1 MRIRRI
7 ELHGFKSF
15 VDRTTFQFGPG
26 ISGVVGPNGCG
37 KSNVI
42 DAIKWTLGEQ
52 SPSTLRGKEMLDV
65 IFAGSE
71 GRRPANM
78 AEVTV
83 AFDNEGGAFGG
94 RYARFDELEVG
105 RRLFRDGTSS
115 YLLNRTPCRRKD
127 IVGLFLD
134 TGVGARAFSI
144 IEQGRVDFAINARPE
159 ERRLLVDEV
168 AGVNRFKSQRVEAER
183 RMARTRENL
192 VRVADLMQE
201 MGRQRRSLRVQAGR
215 ARRYRELRATWKG
228 ASLRALTGAAL
239 RDRLLLRGNQ
249 DQLKELKL
257 AEALA
262 GRALEQATGQAAG
275 LREASAEARQRHE
288 QLRDRRAAV
297 AGKQQLRAREL
308 QLRGEERRNL
318 EERLERLEAD
328 QVELGRQ
335 LRTLE
340 RDAKQAHSALAASRR
355 SLTEMEGRLSVASR
369 EEDAARAGARE
380 ARGTV
385 EATKAKLVE
394 AMTRSGRSRNLAT
407 LLERQVTEAEQRLAR
422 QAEQLAEAGREG
434 ESVERAVA
442 DAEQALAA
450 AGQVRTGLAER
461 AAELTGRLKEAAESV
476 KQARA
481 VLRQA
486 EERRAA
492 TAARLESLQELIRG
506 LEGFGEGAR
515 QLVAELEGTDQ
526 VLGTVADL
534 LRTPEELEA
543 AVELVLGDRLRGLV
557 VRDPEEAARRV
568 PDGASGRLLL
578 VPAEPLDTPALP
590 GALSERVGAEGL
602 PGVSER
608 LLGDAVPGPEGT
620 VRVRSGLWTGGEDG
634 GSGLLAQRRTARQ
647 LDHELEGL
655 VAAAAEARRTR
666 DTRAAE
672 LDRLD
677 QARARLAAEAHEA
690 ELGELTRRRDLDE
703 ARARRK
709 RLLEAAGRAEAERG
723 RLESDLATRREEL
736 AGAKADAA
744 EHDRA
749 RAAHEGALESLRS
762 GAAEAEQRAERA
774 AAATTAIRVELAAAQ
789 QLAAGHGR
797 DARRIDGQ
805 LDETRRRQQRSG
817 TDLQGGRA
825 RRSQLEQLVTR
836 LQRDATELAA
846 EHASLGK
853 EVAAAAAVRE
863 EKATAWQQAEEVL
876 REHRTRLE
884 VLRRDVAGREVA
896 LAEARTALGSS
907 RARAAEDFDLELD
920 PVLDALVA
928 AGRATVDL
936 RGGARVALERGELE
950 ERDATARWQAE
961 ATEAQ
966 AKLDALGPVNL
977 AADAEF
983 AEIDER
989 YTALQTQREDLEQA
1003 LADLRRAI
1011 AKIERETKE
1020 RFGEAFRAVTERF
1033 SALYPRLV
1041 GGGRAELQL
1050 TDPGDLLATGIDIV
1064 VEPPGKRLQNLSLL
1078 SGGEKA
1084 MAAIALVFAVFQVKP
1099 SPFCLLDEVDAP
1111 LDDANSRRFNGMLR
1125 EMSAETQFVVIT
1137 HNRTTMEV
1145 ADVLYGVTM
1154 QKPGVSSVV
1163 SVRMD

>member
-65 IFAGSE
+65 IFAGSD
-71 GRRPANM
+71 GRRPANV

-94 RYARFDELEVG
+94 RYARFDEIEVG

-168 AGVNRFKSQRVEAER
+168 AGVNRFKSQRHEAER

-201 MGRQRRSLRVQAGR
+201 MGRQRRSLKVQAGR
-215 ARRYRELRATWKG
+215 ARRYRDLRATWKG
-228 ASLRALTGAAL
+228 ASLRALTGTAL
-239 RDRLLLRGNQ
+239 RDRGLLRGSQ
-249 DQLKELKL
+249 GDLRELKL

-262 GRALEQATGQAAG
+262 QRALQQATGDAAG
-275 LREASAEARQRHE
+275 LREASAEARRHHE
-288 QLRDRRAAV
+288 QLRDRRAEV
-297 AGKQQLRAREL
+297 AGKQQLRAKEL
-308 QLRGEERRNL
+308 QLRREEQRSL
-318 EERLERLEAD
+318 EQRLERLEVD
-328 QVELGRQ
+328 DRELDRQ
-335 LRTLE
+335 LRSLE
-340 RDAKQAHSALAASRR
+340 NEAKQAHGALAASRR
-355 SLTEMEGRLSVASR
+355 SLLEMEGRLADGTRS
-369 EEDAARAGARE
+369 EEAARRAARQ
-380 ARGTV
+380 ARGAV

-394 AMTRSGRSRNLAT
+394 AMSRSGRSRNLAT
-407 LLERQVTEAEQRLAR
+407 LLERQVGEAEQRIAHQAER
-422 QAEQLAEAGREG
+422 QAEAGKEG
-434 ESVERAVA
+434 AAVERGVA
-442 DAEQALAA
+442 DAEQALEA
-450 AGQVRTGLAER
+450 AGQARAALAER
-461 AAELTGRLKEAAESV
+461 SAQLTGRHETATSRLEEA
-476 KQARA
+476 RIT
-481 VLRQA
+481 LRQA
-486 EERRAA
+486 EERRAT

-515 QLVAELEGTDQ
+515 LLVAELEGTDQ

-557 VRDPEEAARRV
+557 VRDPAEAARRL
-568 PDGASGRLLL
+568 PEGASGRLLL
-578 VPAEPLDTPALP
+578 VPADPLENAQLP
-590 GALSERVGAEGL
+590 GALSERVGEQGATGL
-602 PGVSER
+602 AER
-608 LLGDAVPGPEGT
+608 LLGDAIPGPDGT
-620 VRVRSGLWTGGEDG
+620 VRVRSGLWAGGEDG
-634 GSGLLAQRRTARQ
+634 GSGLLAQRRTARR
-647 LDHELEGL
+647 LEADLEGM
-655 VAAAAEARRTR
+655 VATAAQARATR
-666 DTRAAE
+666 DARSAE
-672 LDRLD
+672 LDELD
-677 QARARLAAEAHEA
+677 RARAALAAEAHEA
-690 ELGELTRRRDLDE
+690 ELAELTRRRDLDE

-709 RLLEAAGRAEAERG
+709 RFTDAAGRAEAERV
-723 RLESDLATRREEL
+723 RLEADLATRREEL
-736 AGAKADAA
+736 AGA
-744 EHDRA
+744 
-749 RAAHEGALESLRS
+749 
-762 GAAEAEQRAERA
+762 RA
-774 AAATTAIRVELAAAQ
+774 AAAEHEACKADHERSLEGLRATAVTAERGAEQVTVTTTALRVELATVQ
-789 QLAAGHGR
+789 QAAAGHQR
-797 DARRIDGQ
+797 DARRIDAQ
-805 LDETRRRQQRSG
+805 LEETQRRQRRSAS
-817 TDLQGGRA
+817 DLQAGRA
-825 RRSQLEQLVTR
+825 RRTQLEQLVER
-836 LQRDATELAA
+836 LGVDATELKA
-846 EHASLGK
+846 EHGSLGK

-863 EKATAWQQAEEVL
+863 EKAAAWQRAEDVL
-876 REHRTRLE
+876 REHRSRLE
-884 VLRRDVAGREVA
+884 GLRRDVSTREVS
-896 LAEARTALGSS
+896 LAEARTALQAC

-920 PVLDALVA
+920 PVLDALA
-928 AGRATVDL
+928 ASGRATVEL
-936 RGGARVALERGELE
+936 KGTGRVALE
-950 ERDATARWQAE
+950 QAE
-961 ATEAQ
+961 VEDADAIQRCQAQAVEAQ

-983 AEIDER
+983 NEIDER
-989 YTALQTQREDLEQA
+989 YTALQSQRDDLEKA
-1003 LADLRRAI
+1003 MGDLRRAI

-1020 RFGEAFRAVTERF
+1020 RFEEAFRAVTERF

-1050 TDPGDLLATGIDIV
+1050 TDPSDLLATGIDIV

-1111 LDDANSRRFNGMLR
+1111 LDDANSRRFNNMLR

-1163 SVRMD
+1163 SVRME